1 MNKIYLLFLL
11 TLGIAVGAQAQ
22 TTSESRATNTVS
34 PLLNDVWI
42 APKGHGYVQL
52 SQTAIYAQQFYSAE
66 GTTTDMTTAGFYST
80 ELSGRLG
87 LGSHLEISL
96 QAPLF
101 VRATRNAVRFRSSQR
116 VQTGDQVSTIG
127 DMTVGVKYG
136 LINRKSFVLSGS
148 LLLGVPTGTVQ
159 GGESQLLQTGDG
171 EFNQIIGLDIGY
183 KISSFY
189 VTGGVGFNNRT
200 NSFSDEIRAN
210 AGVAWAYNRFLA
222 MVQANMVHSL
232 NNGAA
237 SATPE
242 NIFSNNVRYVTITPK
257 LAFAITQKL
266 SFNASVGGIVSG
278 QNMLKAPVYNTG
290 ILFQF

>member
-42 APKGHGYVQL
+42 APKWHGYVQL
-52 SQTAIYAQQFYSAE
+52 SQTAIYAQQFYEAE
-66 GTTTDMTTAGFYST
+66 GSVQDMTTAGFYST

-87 LGSHLEISL
+87 LGSNLEVSL

-116 VQTGDQVSTIG
+116 VQAGDQVNTIG

-148 LLLGVPTGTVQ
+148 LLLGVPTGTTQ

-183 KISSFY
+183 AISSFY

-210 AGVAWAYNRFLA
+210 AGIAWAYNRFLA

-232 NNGAA
+232 NNGTA

-266 SFNASVGGIVSG
+266 TFNASVGAIVSG

-290 ILFQF
+290 VLFQF